1 MVSFENCKDI
11 AIHSFFKGKNETK
24 ENVLN
29 KSQSL
34 VKIFRSC
41 IFLVFIPTM
50 SIPFMFTKN
59 LYKSFDV
66 LMEKKVAYEWM
77 HDYAKEHRKHGEV
90 KSTIVGVKGNNV
102 IW

>member
-66 LMEKKVAYEWM
+66 LMEK
-77 HDYAKEHRKHGEV
+77 
-90 KSTIVGVKGNNV
+90 SCL
-102 IW
+102 